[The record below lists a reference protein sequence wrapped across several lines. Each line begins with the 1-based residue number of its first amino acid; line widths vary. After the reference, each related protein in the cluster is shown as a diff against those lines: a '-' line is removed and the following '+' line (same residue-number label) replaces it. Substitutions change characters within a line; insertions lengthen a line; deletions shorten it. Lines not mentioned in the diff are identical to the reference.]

1 MFLPVTPSGL
11 VPVTAVGEPVLVKEV
26 PGGVGK
32 QVVVDLGTLKA
43 CLVSEDSAGK
53 LGRLE
58 SATFF
63 ADQPVILQAIAL
75 IRNRREQRF
84 DPRTGRQLDYPA
96 PGIVGRDPH
105 DEKRLVFPRLD
116 PAVIGLI
123 RLSGT
128 DRILLARNRRRNSL
142 FSLIA
147 GYVEPGETAEAA
159 FAREA
164 LEETGRRV
172 DHIRYWGSQ
181 AWPPSG
187 SLMLGFCA
195 QTADV
200 HPTCHTDGELEEIRW
215 VERSELSG
223 LSLPRPG
230 SIAHTM
236 IMEWYHG
243 D

>member
-1 MFLPVTPSGL
+1 MFLPVTPSGQ
-11 VPVTAVGEPVLVKEV
+11 VPVNAVGEPVLVEGV

-32 QVVVDLGTLKA
+32 QGVVDLGTLQA
-43 CLVSEDSAGK
+43 FPCPEDSARE

-63 ADQPVILQAIAL
+63 ADQPTILQAIAL

-84 DPRTGRQLDYPA
+84 DPRTGHKLEYPA
-96 PGIVGRDPH
+96 PGIVGRDPQ
-105 DEKRLVFPRLD
+105 DERRMVFPRLD

-128 DRILLARNRRRNSL
+128 DRILLARNRRRNSF

-172 DHIRYWGSQ
+172 DNIRYWGSQ

-187 SLMLGFCA
+187 ALMLGFCA
-195 QTADV
+195 ETADV
-200 HPTCHTDGELEEIRW
+200 HPACHTDGELEEIRW
-215 VERSELSG
+215 VERAELPQLR
-223 LSLPRPG
+223 LSQPG

>member
-1 MFLPVTPSGL
+1 MFLPVTPNGQ
-11 VPVTAVGEPVLVKEV
+11 VPVTAVGEPVLVEEV

-32 QVVVDLGTLKA
+32 QGVVDLGTLQA
-43 CLVSEDSAGK
+43 FPCPEDSARE

-63 ADQPVILQAIAL
+63 ADQPTILQAIAL

-84 DPRTGRQLDYPA
+84 DPRTGHELEYPA
-96 PGIVGRDPH
+96 PGIVGRDPQ
-105 DEKRLVFPRLD
+105 DERRMVFPRLD
-116 PAVIGLI
+116 PVVIGLI

-128 DRILLARNRRRNSL
+128 DRILLARNRRRNSF

-164 LEETGRRV
+164 LEETGRKV
-172 DHIRYWGSQ
+172 DNIRYWGSQ

-195 QTADV
+195 ETADV
-200 HPTCHTDGELEEIRW
+200 HPACHTDGELEEIRW
-215 VERSELSG
+215 VERVELPQLR
-223 LSLPRPG
+223 LSQPG

>member
-1 MFLPVTPSGL
+1 MFLPVTPSGQ
-11 VPVTAVGEPVLVKEV
+11 VPVNAVGEPVLVEGV

-32 QVVVDLGTLKA
+32 QGVVDLGTLQA
-43 CLVSEDSAGK
+43 FPCPEDSARE

-63 ADQPVILQAIAL
+63 ADQPTILQAIAL

-84 DPRTGRQLDYPA
+84 DPRTGHKLEYPA
-96 PGIVGRDPH
+96 PGIVGRDPQ
-105 DEKRLVFPRLD
+105 DERRMVFLRLD

-128 DRILLARNRRRNSL
+128 DRILLARNRRRNSF

-172 DHIRYWGSQ
+172 DNIRYWGSQ

-187 SLMLGFCA
+187 TLMLGFCA
-195 QTADV
+195 ETADV
-200 HPTCHTDGELEEIRW
+200 HPACHTDGELEEIRW
-215 VERSELSG
+215 VERAELPQLR
-223 LSLPRPG
+223 LSQPG

>member
-1 MFLPVTPSGL
+1 MFLPVTPNGQ
-11 VPVTAVGEPVLVKEV
+11 VPVTAVGEPVLVEGV

-32 QVVVDLGTLKA
+32 QGVVDLGTLQA
-43 CLVSEDSAGK
+43 FPCPEDSARE

-63 ADQPVILQAIAL
+63 ADQPTILQAIAL

-84 DPRTGRQLDYPA
+84 DPRTGHELEYPA
-96 PGIVGRDPH
+96 PGIVGRDPQ
-105 DEKRLVFPRLD
+105 DERRMVFPRLD
-116 PAVIGLI
+116 PVVIGLI

-128 DRILLARNRRRNSL
+128 DRILLARNRRRNSF

-164 LEETGRRV
+164 LEETGRKV
-172 DHIRYWGSQ
+172 DNIRYRGSQ

-195 QTADV
+195 ETADV
-200 HPTCHTDGELEEIRW
+200 HPACHTDGELEEIRW
-215 VERSELSG
+215 VERAELPQLR
-223 LSLPRPG
+223 LSQPG

>member
-1 MFLPVTPSGL
+1 MFLPVTPHGQ
-11 VPVTAVGEPVLVKEV
+11 VPVTAAGEPVLVEKV

-32 QVVVDLGTLKA
+32 HAVVDLGTLQA
-43 CLVSEDSAGK
+43 CAYPEDGASE

-63 ADQPVILQAIAL
+63 ADRPVILQAIAL

-84 DPRTGRQLDYPA
+84 DPRTGHKLDYPA
-96 PGIVGRDPH
+96 PGIVGRDPV
-105 DEKRLVFPRLD
+105 DERRMVFPRLD

-128 DRILLARNRRRNSL
+128 DRILLARNRRRTSF

-164 LEETGRRV
+164 LEETGRKV
-172 DHIRYWGSQ
+172 DDIRYWGSQ

-195 QTADV
+195 RTADV

-215 VERSELSG
+215 VERAEL
-223 LSLPRPG
+223 LELKLPRPG

>member
-1 MFLPVTPSGL
+1 MFLPVTPSGQ
-11 VPVTAVGEPVLVKEV
+11 VPVTAVGDPVLVKGV

-32 QVVVDLGTLKA
+32 QGVVDLGTLQA
-43 CLVSEDSAGK
+43 FPCPENSARK

-84 DPRTGRQLDYPA
+84 DPRTGHKLEYPA
-96 PGIVGRDPH
+96 PGIVGRDPQ
-105 DEKRLVFPRLD
+105 DERRMVFPRLD

-128 DRILLARNRRRNSL
+128 DRILLARNRRRNSF

-172 DHIRYWGSQ
+172 DNIRYWGSQ

-195 QTADV
+195 ETADV
-200 HPTCHTDGELEEIRW
+200 HPACHTDGELEEIRW
-215 VERSELSG
+215 VERAELPQLR
-223 LSLPRPG
+223 LSQPG

>member
-1 MFLPVTPSGL
+1 MFLPVTPNGQ
-11 VPVTAVGEPVLVKEV
+11 VPVTAVGEPVLVEGV
-26 PGGVGK
+26 SGGVGK
-32 QVVVDLGTLKA
+32 QGVVDLGTLQA
-43 CLVSEDSAGK
+43 FPCPEDSARE

-63 ADQPVILQAIAL
+63 ADQPTILQAIAL

-84 DPRTGRQLDYPA
+84 DPRTGHELEYPA
-96 PGIVGRDPH
+96 PGIVGRDPQ
-105 DEKRLVFPRLD
+105 DERRMVFPRLD
-116 PAVIGLI
+116 PVVIGLI

-128 DRILLARNRRRNSL
+128 DRILLARNRRRNSF

-164 LEETGRRV
+164 LEETGRKV
-172 DHIRYWGSQ
+172 DNIRYWGSQ

-195 QTADV
+195 ETADV
-200 HPTCHTDGELEEIRW
+200 HPACHTDGELEEIRW
-215 VERSELSG
+215 VERAELPQLR
-223 LSLPRPG
+223 LSQPG